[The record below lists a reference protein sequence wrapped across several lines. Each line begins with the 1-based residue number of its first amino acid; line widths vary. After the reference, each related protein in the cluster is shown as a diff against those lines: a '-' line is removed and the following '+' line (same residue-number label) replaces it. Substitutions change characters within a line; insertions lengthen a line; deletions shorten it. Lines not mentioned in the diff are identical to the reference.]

1 MTLNIGIGLLQML
14 YFLSSLQP
22 TLFTTASILLNDD
35 DDVHE
40 SGGKKIV
47 YVLLIVSLCRIN
59 SILNSTSTRHL
70 LILYYR
76 YRDYNFWLNI
86 Y

>member
-47 YVLLIVSLCRIN
+47 YVLLIVSLNLN